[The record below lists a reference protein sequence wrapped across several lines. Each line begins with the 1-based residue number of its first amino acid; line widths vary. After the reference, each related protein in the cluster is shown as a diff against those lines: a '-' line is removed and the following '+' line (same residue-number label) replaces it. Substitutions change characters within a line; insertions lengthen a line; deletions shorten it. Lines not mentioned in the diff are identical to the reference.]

1 MRGLRRATHRD
12 IPVDPDLDGAPTL
25 PSFSPA
31 DLPVAAAA
39 TTRPQAPQVD
49 PPRPR
54 PPSRAAPSSPPA
66 AARGRE
72 LPVGYKHLLEGRLLQ
87 LHLPDQGTKAEVRS

>member
-1 MRGLRRATHRD
+1 MRGLRRATHRY
-12 IPVDPDLDGAPTL
+12 IPVYPDLDGAPTL
-25 PSFSPA
+25 SSFFPA

-39 TTRPQAPQVD
+39 ATRPQAPQVD
-49 PPRPR
+49 QLRPR
-54 PPSRAAPSSPPA
+54 PPPCTPASLPA

-72 LPVGYKHLLEGRLLQ
+72 LPVGDQHLLEGRLLQ